1 MQSFF
6 SLAKWYALFIEKIPF
21 FVPTQTSLSCCRWGH
36 MAMLQI
42 FVASSS
48 LKIRLIKEIFHHIV
62 EASTRALTFA
72 SLSRSLTGDWIEYDV
87 GAGIQRSPP
96 YFYRI
101 SISHP
106 PNRTF
111 LQNCYDCDHWSAYQF
126 IIVYLKFICIRL
138 HRFGRL
144 VNVHRTEL
152 YINMELPF

>member
-48 LKIRLIKEIFHHIV
+48 LKIRLIKEIFHHII

-87 GAGIQRSPP
+87 GAGIQRSPHIFIEFSSP
-96 YFYRI
+96 TLEIGPSCRI
-101 SISHP
+101 VMIV
-106 PNRTF
+106 
-111 LQNCYDCDHWSAYQF
+111 
-126 IIVYLKFICIRL
+126 II
-138 HRFGRL
+138 GRL
-144 VNVHRTEL
+144 INLLLCILSL
-152 YINMELPF
+152 YALDCTGSDVL